1 MNTQTLGA
9 LAAELEAMH
18 DMRFRVHAR
27 LLLVEAGCEL
37 MSLADSRLT
46 PIANLLEGRER
57 FFLRVHE
64 LEGRAKRS
72 PEDVGFTTD

>member
-1 MNTQTLGA
+1 MSN
-9 LAAELEAMH
+9 

-37 MSLADSRLT
+37 MSLTDSRLT
-46 PIANLLEGRER
+46 PIANLLEERER

-72 PEDVGFTTD
+72 PESVGFTTD